1 MKGIVFVLLFF
12 PILLWSQ
19 VNFEKAEQLFE
30 AGKTEQ
36 ARTLFESVVVE
47 NPSHLEAIEYL
58 GDIAGQQK
66 LWDKALLYYKKLKQ
80 LQPREANYYYKYGG
94 ALGMKAKEGTKFK
107 ALGMIEEIK
116 KKYDTPNRR

>member
-36 ARTLFESVVVE
+36 SVT
-47 NPSHLEAIEYL
+47 I
-58 GDIAGQQK
+58 
-66 LWDKALLYYKKLKQ
+66 
-80 LQPREANYYYKYGG
+80 
-94 ALGMKAKEGTKFK
+94 MK
-107 ALGMIEEIK
+107 
-116 KKYDTPNRR
+116 R